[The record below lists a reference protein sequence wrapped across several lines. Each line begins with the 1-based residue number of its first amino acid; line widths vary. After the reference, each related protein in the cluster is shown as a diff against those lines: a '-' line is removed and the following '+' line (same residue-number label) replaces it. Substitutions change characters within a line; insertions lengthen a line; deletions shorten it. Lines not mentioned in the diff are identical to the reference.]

1 MQKMYDKNQKFLGFQ
16 SKRVENP
23 VSTSQK
29 SVRTAATSEALQLQG
44 GRGQKTST
52 VGESE
57 KKEFL
62 KHSIL

>member
-1 MQKMYDKNQKFLGFQ
+1 M
-16 SKRVENP
+16 P

-44 GRGQKTST
+44 GQEQKTSP

-57 KKEFL
+57 KTVSKTFDTLIQRKTKSTVFKQL
-62 KHSIL
+62 KSICSG

>member
-1 MQKMYDKNQKFLGFQ
+1 MTKIKSLGFQ

-44 GRGQKTST
+44 GRDQKTSLL
-52 VGESE
+52 ESL
-57 KKEFL
+57 KQKEFL
-62 KHSIL
+62 KHWIF